1 MKEFEFPEI
10 AYVEGRVAF
19 KVFLEVTS
27 FKRSQYPQHRA
38 GTYIIGQQLLF
49 QKSHVRISSAE
60 KLESP
65 QTIRAKRLTDS
76 LLNGGKLM
84 DG

>member
-1 MKEFEFPEI
+1 M
-10 AYVEGRVAF
+10 AF

-38 GTYIIGQQLLF
+38 GTFISQKLLF
-49 QKSHVRISSAE
+49 ENSHVRISSAE
-60 KLESP
+60 KLESL
-65 QTIRAKRLTDS
+65 QTIREKSLTDS